1 MLAVNDS
8 DSYTRVSFVSKTSVD
23 GVPPG
28 AVIGGHTA
36 DGFPLYVIQMFL
48 MGNLDARNDYGEYV
62 THSSNNIPRND
73 TEWRY
78 LIVEY
83 SELWPQT
90 LNHLLF
96 PRRTFTTI
104 PPYTHPIKHTHT
116 HANIHTYVAKLDWT
130 KHRFIKASKPR
141 ESIFSTPRTGSLLQ
155 IWFIFSLG
163 MD

>member
-48 MGNLDARNDYGEYV
+48 TGNLDARNDYGEYV

-116 HANIHTYVAKLDWT
+116 HMQTFIHMLQNWIEQNIAS
-130 KHRFIKASKPR
+130 SKPR
-141 ESIFSTPRTGSLLQ
+141 
-155 IWFIFSLG
+155 SLG
-163 MD
+163 RAYLAHRGPGPFYKFGLYLV